1 MPCRWYQTPMT
12 KGFLGFTCD
21 ISITARAGMGESD
34 LHLHCVQLLAHMM
47 KEIENANWNTWA
59 SGGAHCRISSYFTCS
74 LTISLSMWPSNC
86 RIVKTRAAVSCAWF
100 EAKNG
105 LNVRRRRS
113 QLSDNIRRICIRGIS
128 VQDFHRGLMTSFV
141 RTCLLICFLFACQR
155 AVQ

>member
-12 KGFLGFTCD
+12 KGFLGFIWHINHSEGGHGHGWKWSPLCPTSCTYD
-21 ISITARAGMGESD
+21 E
-34 LHLHCVQLLAHMM
+34 
-47 KEIENANWNTWA
+47 KIENANWNTWA
-59 SGGAHCRISSYFTCS
+59 SGGTHCRISSYFTCS

-113 QLSDNIRRICIRGIS
+113 QISDNIRRICIWHGQTVDKPNEIKK
-128 VQDFHRGLMTSFV
+128 
-141 RTCLLICFLFACQR
+141 CLRFSPYIFCPSSLNWQL
-155 AVQ
+155 